1 MSDQPEQ
8 LTLFNSHISFTA
20 RLSTP
25 IRTEDWPLV
34 AAASL
39 DEAVDAVRGFG
50 VFLMFSQGI
59 LWGKEWDDEYA
70 TVFSG
75 TDQNGLKIRLEVTMQ
90 DKYFDNEGNP
100 L

>member
-1 MSDQPEQ
+1 MSD
-8 LTLFNSHISFTA
+8 TAHIAYTA

-34 AAASL
+34 SAASL
-39 DEAVDAVRGFG
+39 DEAMDAVRGFG

-59 LWGKEWDDEYA
+59 LWGDEWDDESA
-70 TVFSG
+70 TGFAG
-75 TDQNGLKIRLEVTMQ
+75 FDQNGLKVRLEVTME
-90 DKYFDNEGNP
+90 DKYYDSEGNP